1 MCSVLRLMH
10 MLCVKDVLLKMFLYM
25 RVKEICNFALCLY
38 GTKLLGNISGL
49 GFFSCSPGESFVIS
63 KKIK

>member
-1 MCSVLRLMH
+1 

-25 RVKEICNFALCLY
+25 HVKEICNFALCLY

-49 GFFSCSPGESFVIS
+49 GFFPCSPGESCFVIF